1 MGFLNE
7 LWDSVFE
14 PGTNPALIKA
24 THASFVSLIVSLV
37 VLVYMTRSVHFVNL
51 LVIASLLYATVVWFI
66 GELQRAKDAA
76 GERTGAA
83 AAGDASGASKP
94 DAAATATGASRDSK

>member
-1 MGFLNE
+1 MGFLKE

-24 THASFVSLIVSLV
+24 THASFALLIVSLV

-76 GERTGAA
+76 TERVDPTAVGN
-83 AAGDASGASKP
+83 
-94 DAAATATGASRDSK
+94 AATASTPATATASGVSRDSK